1 MTTERSAQASTSV
14 PRNGE
19 KSRQPASD
27 QLRER
32 LLAWMPVTERRLQL
46 ANIATSVLE
55 GGDGPPVVLL
65 HGPLANAAHWVRVV
79 PGLVSTRR
87 VIAPDLPGHG
97 ASEAGTAPL
106 SIGRMLDWLAALIE
120 ETCSSPPAL
129 VGQLLGGALA
139 LRFAIAHGKRIGQ
152 LILVDTFGLTPFQP
166 PAAFGQALTEYIG
179 QPNESTHESLW
190 RQCTFDFESVR
201 MRMGERWPPFASYN
215 VELARKPSVQSAVA
229 ALMEQFAPAIP
240 ESELARIAVPTTLI
254 WGRHDRPYPPAIAEA
269 ASARYGW
276 PLHVIENSAD
286 DPPVEQPEALV
297 RVLRGVL
304 DKSDGNGKGET
315 SAPRRP
321 RRRARSPRT
330 RRAGSA

>member
-1 MTTERSAQASTSV
+1 MTTERSAQASAKV

-19 KSRQPASD
+19 KRRQGAGD
-27 QLRER
+27 QSRER

-79 PGLVSTRR
+79 PGLVSARR

-97 ASEAGTAPL
+97 ATEAGAAPL
-106 SIGRMLDWLAALIE
+106 NIERMLEWLAALIE
-120 ETCSSPPAL
+120 TTCSSPPAL

-139 LRFAIAHGKRIGQ
+139 LRFAIAHGKRIEQ

-166 PAAFGQALTEYIG
+166 PAEFGQALTQYIG
-179 QPNESTHESLW
+179 QPNEATHENLW
-190 RQCTFDFESVR
+190 RQCTFDFDSVR
-201 MRMGERWPPFASYN
+201 LRMAERWEPFATYN
-215 VELARKPSVQSAVA
+215 VELARKPSVQSAVS

-240 ESELARIAVPTTLI
+240 ESELARNAVPTTLI
-254 WGRHDRPYPPAIAEA
+254 WGRHDRPYPLAVAEA
-269 ASARYGW
+269 ANARYGW

-286 DPPVEQPEALV
+286 DPPIEQPEALV
-297 RVLRGVL
+297 RVLRGLL
-304 DKSDGNGKGET
+304 DKSDRNSKGEIH
-315 SAPRRP
+315 A
-321 RRRARSPRT
+321 
-330 RRAGSA
+330 